1 MLRCIDVAIHIA
13 TNRVKARRRSTHRPP
28 WQIPEVHKP
37 KRYFYVELHRVGC
50 TGITNIAL
58 PGGGLSSG
66 FHVSR
71 KMPLGKTKS
80 KLLAVKNGM
89 QNPWPARP
97 ILRVRQA
104 VPLRRT
110 RQLANSLTNA
120 SNGWTA
126 WPERTVHLGLLRKG
140 DLPGIGSSGCIA
152 EGYGASPHVNTCRV
166 SFPVPWVARHKP
178 RRFLLPKASL
188 QPLPRRC
195 IHGRVGSG
203 PRSAALEPSG
213 PQIAA

>member
-1 MLRCIDVAIHIA
+1 MAIHIA
-13 TNRVKARRRSTHRPP
+13 TNRVKERRRSTHRPP

-71 KMPLGKTKS
+71 KMPLGKIKS

-104 VPLRRT
+104 VPHRRT
-110 RQLANSLTNA
+110 GQLANSLTNA
-120 SNGWTA
+120 SSGWTA
-126 WPERTVHLGLLRKG
+126 WPARTVHLGLQRNG
-140 DLPGIGSSGCIA
+140 DSPGISNLGCIA
-152 EGYGASPHVNTCRV
+152 EGYGSGRSPA
-166 SFPVPWVARHKP
+166 FFFGWIVAKIQQHISVDKHLNVAKHINVDTIKCVQRAGVTYEAQCLH
-178 RRFLLPKASL
+178 L
-188 QPLPRRC
+188 
-195 IHGRVGSG
+195 G
-203 PRSAALEPSG
+203 
-213 PQIAA
+213 